1 MIFSTAA
8 TAFFKAKARRL
19 SFNGRVLPTIPLVVL
34 AGFVASSENDQWMG
48 HGLSICRLE
57 EEKASKAYEHDPSDF
72 DVYLSHP
79 TADDLPLLLHKFDRE
94 GQEVWPWIWTH
105 PNDNGPHHV
114 FVIQG
119 DRVSHDIMERIQQLR
134 KASAQN
140 NILILLDQEDDSLLE
155 RSAKAHGM
163 RPDMFRACHAG
174 IVTGVK
180 VKLLNI
186 PHKILMLDDERV
198 IAFDYLT
205 VC

>member
-1 MIFSTAA
+1 MIFSTVA
-8 TAFFKAKARRL
+8 TASLRAGARRL
-19 SFNGRVLPTIPLVVL
+19 SFDGRVLPTIPLVVL
-34 AGFVASSENDQWMG
+34 ASFVASFKNDQRMG
-48 HGLSICRLE
+48 HGRSICRLE

-94 GQEVWPWIWTH
+94 GQDVWPWIWTH
-105 PNDNGPHHV
+105 PNDSGPHHV

-119 DRVSHDIMERIQQLR
+119 ENLSRDIMERIQLLR

-155 RSAKAHGM
+155 RSAKDHGM
-163 RPDMFRACHAG
+163 PPDMFRACHAG

-180 VKLLNI
+180 VELLNI